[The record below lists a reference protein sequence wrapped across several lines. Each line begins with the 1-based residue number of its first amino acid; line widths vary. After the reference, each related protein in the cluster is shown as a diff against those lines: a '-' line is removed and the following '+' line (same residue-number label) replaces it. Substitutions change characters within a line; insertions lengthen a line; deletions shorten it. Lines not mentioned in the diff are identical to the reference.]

1 MKLNNLKY
9 FIALVAVISIVCS
22 CDKNSL
28 DTRPTD
34 ASSAI
39 EFANVSTKAAVN
51 DLGDL
56 QDNGFGVWAYINNST
71 LTNSLHMDNIH
82 VEYKEDE
89 ASWEYSPLKYWLPET
104 VFNFIATYPYDS
116 EGTYY
121 TFDPNTSA
129 VKLTV
134 AETPSQEDF
143 LIATN
148 SVDTSDESF
157 DAGKAVN
164 LNFQHVL
171 TSVGLNIWRDHGK
184 HQNDQMRIRKVT
196 LSNIRKAGTYSS
208 QTELWTPSNDKLTLE
223 KTYEGGSEDDNI
235 GAAIVKDDGTL
246 ETISRLQPAS
256 PFDFVMLVPQ
266 TLDASMVSLKILY
279 ELKRQNAADW
289 EQLELETYL
298 PASTWESNRRYTYN
312 VVLSSVTDI
321 TVYYIQT
328 KVDPWGTPQVG
339 GTVIIK

>member
-9 FIALVAVISIVCS
+9 FMALVAVISIVCS

-28 DTRPTD
+28 DTRPPETT
-34 ASSAI
+34 SAI

-56 QDNGFGVWAYINNST
+56 QDNGFGVWAYITNST
-71 LTNSLHMDNIH
+71 VTNSLHMDNIH

-121 TFDPNTSA
+121 TFDSNTSA

-148 SVDTSDESF
+148 TVDTSDESF
-157 DAGKAVN
+157 DATKAVN
-164 LNFQHVL
+164 LDFQHML
-171 TSVGLNIWRDHGK
+171 TSVELNIWMDGGK
-184 HQNDQMRIRKVT
+184 HQNDLMRIRQVT
-196 LSNIRKAGTYSS
+196 LSNIRKSGIYSS
-208 QTELWTPSNDKLTLE
+208 DKGVWTPENNKLNLE
-223 KTYEGGSEDDNI
+223 YTNQSETDYI
-235 GAAIVKDDGTL
+235 GAVIVKGDGTL
-246 ETISRLQPAS
+246 DKGIGKPGN
-256 PFDFVMLVPQ
+256 PFGEIMLIPQ
-266 TLDASMVSLKILY
+266 TMNTSNKVSLQIHY
-279 ELKRQNAADW
+279 QLKRAEGEDNW
-289 EQLELETYL
+289 EDAELEAIL
-298 PASTWESNRRYTYN
+298 PYGTWKPNRRYTYN
-312 VVLSSVTDI
+312 VVLSSVKDI
-321 TVYYIQT
+321 TFYYIQT
-328 KVDPWGTPQVG
+328 KITSWGAPQVG
-339 GTVIIK
+339 GTIIIK

>member
-28 DTRPTD
+28 DTKPTET
-34 ASSAI
+34 SSAI

-71 LTNSLHMDNIH
+71 VTNSLHMDNIH

-148 SVDTSDESF
+148 TVDTSDESF
-157 DAGKAVN
+157 DATNAVN

-171 TSVGLNIWRDHGK
+171 TSVGLNIWRDGAK
-184 HQNDQMRIRKVT
+184 HQNDQMRITKVS
-196 LSNIRKAGTYSS
+196 LGNIRKSGVYSS
-208 QTELWTPSNDKLTLE
+208 NTGVWTINNERVAIEYVNENLSDT
-223 KTYEGGSEDDNI
+223 DNI
-235 GAAIVKDDGTL
+235 GAVTINDNGSFTTRAI
-246 ETISRLQPAS
+246 PAT
-256 PFDFVMLVPQ
+256 PFDGIMLIPQ
-266 TLDASMVSLKILY
+266 TLDPNTVSLRIQY
-279 ELKRQNAADW
+279 QLKRQNAADW
-289 EQLELETYL
+289 ENAELETYL
-298 PASTWESNRRYTYN
+298 PAATWEPNKRYTYN

-321 TVYYIQT
+321 TIYYIQT

>member
-9 FIALVAVISIVCS
+9 FIALVAVISMFCS
-22 CDKNSL
+22 CNKSSL
-28 DTRPTD
+28 DTPQAET
-34 ASSAI
+34 SSAI
-39 EFANVSTKAAVN
+39 KFANVSTKAAVS

-56 QDNGFGVWAYINNST
+56 QDNGFGVWAFISNSSV
-71 LTNSLHMDNIH
+71 TNSLHMDNTH
-82 VEYKEDE
+82 VEYREDE

-104 VFNFIATYPYDS
+104 VFNFIATYPRDPN
-116 EGTYY
+116 GVNY
-121 TFDPNTSA
+121 TFDSNNSA

-134 AETPSQEDF
+134 VETPSQEDF

-148 SVDTSDESF
+148 TIDTSDESF
-157 DAGKAVN
+157 NATKAVN

-171 TSVGLNIWRDHGK
+171 TSVGLKIWRDHGK

-196 LSNIRKAGTYSS
+196 LSNIRKTGTYSS
-208 QTELWTPSNDKLTLE
+208 QTNLWTPSNEKLTLE

-235 GAAIVKDDGTL
+235 GAAIVKEDGKL
-246 ETISRLQPAS
+246 ETITRLMPAD
-256 PFDFVMLVPQ
+256 PFGYVMLIPQ
-266 TLDASMVSLKILY
+266 TIDASMVSLKILY

-289 EQLELETYL
+289 EQAELETFL
-298 PASTWESNRRYTYN
+298 PSGTWEPNRRYTYN

-321 TVYYIQT
+321 TIYYIQT